1 MDLESLKQEAMSA
14 ASKYAGYHPQI
25 SAEVAN
31 LVHGS
36 PGGLSGLVQQFHTAG
51 FTAVVQSWV
60 STGPNQPITAQ
71 QIQQVLGNEK
81 VKAIAAR
88 LGVDTNVVS
97 QKLATILPEVVN
109 HLTPNGQVPV
119 ASADTKA

>member
-1 MDLESLKQEAMSA
+1 MDLESLKQDALAA
-14 ASKYAGYHPQI
+14 ASKYAGEHPQI
-25 SAEVAN
+25 GQEVAN
-31 LVHGS
+31 LVHAG
-36 PGGLSGLVQQFHTAG
+36 PGGLSGLVQQFHSAG
-51 FTAVVQSWV
+51 FAAVVQSWV

-81 VKAIAAR
+81 VKQIAAR

-119 ASADTKA
+119 PAADIKA